1 MSQHVQTLKIQNVSF
16 TTLTRRCNT
25 NAADVQQISS
35 LFINYNLLKQ
45 GVIYQIISLACFFFD
60 LTQDVE
66 ERWLHSVAV
75 ECMFSE
81 TQHKAAVSV

>member
-1 MSQHVQTLKIQNVSF
+1 MQLM
-16 TTLTRRCNT
+16 
-25 NAADVQQISS
+25 SS
-35 LFINYNLLKQ
+35 LFKKYYPLKQ